1 MLREQDM
8 LIAMDFTA
16 SVTCQVSG
24 TTRESCMRGWRVA
37 GDPWTKGVHLLLIIN
52 IQLIN

>member
-8 LIAMDFTA
+8 LIVMDFTA

-24 TTRESCMRGWRVA
+24 TTRGLFMKEWLVA
-37 GDPWTKGVHLLLIIN
+37 GDPWTKG
-52 IQLIN
+52 